1 MDTSNSLAKA
11 YGYITDAHEAKL
23 KVLKYNGFEEYG
35 DKAYFEVGTEFT
47 AVPVIDHVAYT
58 ASKEFK
64 VELSGDVT
72 EIEPYKYKLNGK
84 SGAIT
89 YTLPGGKTQTMTIES
104 VKYGDLNDDGKVN
117 LLDLILI
124 RKYLAKWSVTIN
136 EEAAD
141 MMNNGKINLV
151 DLTYLRKYL
160 AKWEITLGPN
170 DIQ

>member
-1 MDTSNSLAKA
+1 
-11 YGYITDAHEAKL
+11 
-23 KVLKYNGFEEYG
+23 
-35 DKAYFEVGTEFT
+35 
-47 AVPVIDHVAYT
+47 
-58 ASKEFK
+58 
-64 VELSGDVT
+64 
-72 EIEPYKYKLNGK
+72 
-84 SGAIT
+84 
-89 YTLPGGKTQTMTIES
+89 MTIES

-160 AKWEITLGPN
+160 AKWAITLGPN